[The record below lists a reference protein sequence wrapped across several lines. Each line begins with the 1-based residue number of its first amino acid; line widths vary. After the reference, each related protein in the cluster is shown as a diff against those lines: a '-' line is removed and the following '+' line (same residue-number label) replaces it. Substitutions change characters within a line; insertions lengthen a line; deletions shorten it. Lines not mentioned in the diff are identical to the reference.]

1 MLKLYVMRHAK
12 SSWDDPSLTDY
23 QRSLSAR
30 GKRDAQRIA
39 QYLADNHISIDL
51 AYVSSAKRT
60 VETFSYLK
68 SLRIPESK
76 FLKNHYLANYE
87 LLLKRIKK
95 TKKHY
100 ASILLLNHEPAC
112 KDLTTALAR
121 SYIFPKKKFMQ
132 NKFGTAAIAFL
143 EFDCR
148 QWDQITTCKAVL
160 KNFVTPKSLN

>member
-1 MLKLYVMRHAK
+1 MRHAK

-39 QYLADNHISIDL
+39 QFLADSHVSIDL

-95 TKKHY
+95 TKKDY
-100 ASILLLNHEPAC
+100 SSILLLNHEPAC
-112 KDLTTALAR
+112 KDLTTALAQ
-121 SYIFPKKKFMQ
+121 SYIFPKKKFMK
-132 NKFGTAAIAFL
+132 NKFSTAAIAFL

-148 QWDQITTCKAVL
+148 RWDQIASCKAVL
-160 KNFVTPKSLN
+160 KNFITPKSLN

>member
-12 SSWDDPSLTDY
+12 SSWDDASLTDY

-30 GKRDAQRIA
+30 GRRDAHKIA
-39 QYLADNHISIDL
+39 QFLIDNHISIDL

-87 LLLKRIKK
+87 SLLKRIKK
-95 TKKHY
+95 TKNDY

-112 KDLTTALAR
+112 KDLTTAITR
-121 SYIFPKKKFMQ
+121 SYIFSKKKFIQ
-132 NKFGTAAIAFL
+132 NKFSTAAIAFL
-143 EFDCR
+143 EFDCKK
-148 QWDQITTCKAVL
+148 WDQINSCKAVL